1 MKLISDL
8 YSRIKAAGRKYQNR
22 SLRNYCTNL
31 QYMVIFTCIFNYR
44 KPCLWHILCL
54 IRSCAKIACSYG
66 TGKIRPG
73 KAPIDN
79 NTAWADLNAPDEKVI
94 WQLIAFMNIT
104 KQFKI
109 YLVQLRSSLCDP
121 FMKVLS
127 GFRRHI
133 LPTAALFA
141 GVAAK

>member
-1 MKLISDL
+1 MTQFMSD
-8 YSRIKAAGRKYQNR
+8 KE
-22 SLRNYCTNL
+22 
-31 QYMVIFTCIFNYR
+31 
-44 KPCLWHILCL
+44 LC
-54 IRSCAKIACSYG
+54 KKTCSYG

-79 NTAWADLNAPDEKVI
+79 NAAWADLNAPDEKVI

-133 LPTAALFA
+133 LPTAAFFA
-141 GVAAK
+141 VVATK